1 MALVG
6 TDSGMLA
13 VYSLR
18 PPEVRAFQTGK
29 VANRVKQWYLG
40 DERVWRYV
48 VPDGNWDN
56 GFGATGEKVFP
67 AEAFRIASLQRSS
80 THGPGVV
87 VCGLRSGRV
96 VVFDTRSGR
105 ALGITRAAMSPV
117 SAVGYC
123 EAGPYGG
130 NWSKAVLACSKSAGG
145 NEELVLLATSG
156 RAALDR
162 RRRDSRLRPGPGW
175 ALGEAGGGGFRV
187 QECPEYGLCL
197 PLDVERATPGERKVV
212 LSRDARAYLC
222 SRDQVG
228 LLRSGMVTSSIMIG
242 REEHSVEGVS
252 GDGRE
257 LLLGYEYGGPRVR
270 AGHESSGVIDFDHSS
285 EVGGPGADGIE
296 GEDTSVRQR
305 PGARTENG
313 TLYQEHV
320 TNAPMLHDADSR
332 HRAIDAVGGSGASK
346 EVSSSSD
353 PWRSSSIR
361 IFAKLK
367 AVFPS
372 GSDSEDFAVSSAH
385 RRWDKASKRFL
396 DEESELSF
404 DCSENLTVS
413 SAHRRW
419 DKASKKL
426 LDEES
431 ELSSDDEPAPPW
443 SLLQVVGK
451 AELGLPVTAMTSHPR
466 MNFVLVGLSDG
477 TVAAVLPG
485 GKRTKRSPTTI
496 A

>member
-6 TDSGMLA
+6 TDSGTLA
-13 VYSLR
+13 TYSLR

-29 VANRVKQWYLG
+29 VADRLKQWHLG
-40 DERVWRYV
+40 DDSVWRYV
-48 VPDGNWDN
+48 MPDGNRGS
-56 GFGATGEKVFP
+56 GFGATRGVAP

-105 ALGITRAAMSPV
+105 ALGITRAGISPMSV
-117 SAVGYC
+117 VGYC

-162 RRRDSRLRPGPGW
+162 RRRDGGGRDSRLRPGPGW

-197 PLDVERATPGERKVV
+197 PLDVERATPGERKVL

-222 SRDQVG
+222 SRQQVG

-242 REEHSVEGVS
+242 GEEHSIEGVS

-257 LLLGYEYGGPRVR
+257 LLLGHEYGGPHVR
-270 AGHESSGVIDFDHSS
+270 AGHESSGVIDFDHGS
-285 EVGGPGADGIE
+285 EVDGPSAGGIE
-296 GEDTSVRQR
+296 AEETSVRQR
-305 PGARTENG
+305 PTPPGARTENG
-313 TLYQEHV
+313 TLDPKRV
-320 TNAPMLHDADSR
+320 TSAPMPHDVDPR
-332 HRAIDAVGGSGASK
+332 QQAIDTVGASGASK
-346 EVSSSSD
+346 GFSSSSGVVVTSGSPTVPSD

-372 GSDSEDFAVSSAH
+372 GSGSED
-385 RRWDKASKRFL
+385 
-396 DEESELSF
+396 
-404 DCSENLTVS
+404 LTVS
-413 SAHRRW
+413 SAHHRW
-419 DKASKKL
+419 DEASTTSPG
-426 LDEES
+426 EEN
-431 ELSSDDEPAPPW
+431 ELSPDDDPAPPW

-451 AELGLPVTAMTSHPR
+451 AELGLPATAITSHPR
-466 MNFVLVGLSDG
+466 MNFVLLGLSDG

-485 GKRTKRSPTTI
+485 GKRTK
-496 A
+496 

>member
-13 VYSLR
+13 AYSLK

-29 VANRVKQWYLG
+29 AADRLKQWYLG
-40 DERVWRYV
+40 DERVWRNV
-48 VPDGNWDN
+48 MPGGNWDN
-56 GFGATGEKVFP
+56 GFSAAGERVSP
-67 AEAFRIASLQRSS
+67 AEAFRIVSLQRSS

-87 VCGLRSGRV
+87 MCGLRSGRV

-105 ALGITRAAMSPV
+105 ALGITRAAMAPV

-123 EAGPYGG
+123 EAGPYSG
-130 NWSKAVLACSKSAGG
+130 NWSKAVLTCSKSAGG
-145 NEELVLLATSG
+145 DEELVLLSTSG

-162 RRRDSRLRPGPGW
+162 RRRDGGGRDSRLRPGPGW

-222 SRDQVG
+222 SREQVG

-242 REEHSVEGVS
+242 GEEHSVEGVS
-252 GDGRE
+252 GDGKE

-270 AGHESSGVIDFDHSS
+270 AEHESSVVIDFDHGS
-285 EVGGPGADGIE
+285 EVCGPSADGIE
-296 GEDTSVRQR
+296 GEETSVRQQ
-305 PGARTENG
+305 PGARAENS
-313 TLYQEHV
+313 TLYPERV
-320 TNAPMLHDADSR
+320 TNAPMVHDANSR
-332 HRAIDAVGGSGASK
+332 QRAIDAVGCSSASK
-346 EVSSSSD
+346 RVSSSSD

-372 GSDSEDFAVSSAH
+372 GSGIDH
-385 RRWDKASKRFL
+385 RWDKATMSFL
-396 DEESELSF
+396 GEENELSP
-404 DCSENLTVS
+404 
-413 SAHRRW
+413 
-419 DKASKKL
+419 
-426 LDEES
+426 
-431 ELSSDDEPAPPW
+431 DDEPAPPW

-451 AELGLPVTAMTSHPR
+451 AALGLPVTAITSHPR

-485 GKRTKRSPTTI
+485 KKENET
-496 A
+496 